1 MRMDRWNVGLQRRH
15 STEEKTAARSG
26 SAGRD
31 SYAESYRRWTASL
44 RANPA
49 YATAL
54 RRLDSL
60 LKLLFYGA
68 YGVLALVVVLGGAPL
83 KLVPLGLIPAAG
95 FGLLSLV
102 RRRLNR
108 PRPYELYDL
117 DPLIERDGSGE
128 SFPSRHAFSAFTIA
142 AAWLT
147 TAPLVAVFL
156 LVAACLVGVCRVLG
170 GVHFPRDVVA
180 GALAGALTGALTAV
194 AITVL

>member
-1 MRMDRWNVGLQRRH
+1 MDRWNVGLHKRH
-15 STEEKTAARSG
+15 GTEEKTAARCNGVGGG
-26 SAGRD
+26 SYGQR
-31 SYAESYRRWTASL
+31 YRRWTAPL
-44 RANPA
+44 RTNPA
-49 YATAL
+49 YMTAL
-54 RRLDSL
+54 RRLDNL

-68 YGVLALVVVLGGAPL
+68 YGVLALVVVLEGASL

-117 DPLIERDGSGE
+117 NPLIERDGSGE

-142 AAWLT
+142 AAWFS
-147 TAPLVAVFL
+147 TAPLVATFL

-180 GALAGALTGALTAV
+180 GALAGVVTGTLTAV
-194 AITVL
+194 AIAVL